1 MTRPATQPVTQA
13 SRYLLDTNI
22 ISDLVKWPRGEIAQA
37 ITRVGED
44 AVFTSIIVAS
54 ELRYGV
60 SKKGSNKLALQVE
73 TILAEME
80 IAPFEQ
86 PADQIYA
93 EVRHH
98 LTQSGTPIGPNDLLI
113 AAHAL
118 ALDAILVTANEAEF
132 ARVPGLAVQNWLNY

>member
-1 MTRPATQPVTQA
+1 MTQA
-13 SRYLLDTNI
+13 ARYLLDTNI

-37 ITRVGED
+37 IARVGEE

-60 SKKGSNKLALQVE
+60 IKRGSNKLASQVE
-73 TILAEME
+73 AILAEME
-80 IAPFEQ
+80 IASFEH

-93 EVRHH
+93 QVRHH
-98 LTQSGTPIGPNDLLI
+98 LTQSGTPIGPNDLQI

-132 ARVPGLAVQNWLNY
+132 ARVPGLEVQNWLKY

>member
-1 MTRPATQPVTQA
+1 MTQA
-13 SRYLLDTNI
+13 ARYLLDTNI
-22 ISDLVKWPRGEIAQA
+22 ISDLVKWPQGEIAQA
-37 ITRVGED
+37 IARVGEE

-60 SKKGSNKLALQVE
+60 SKKGSNKLASHVE
-73 TILAEME
+73 AILAEME
-80 IAPFEQ
+80 IVPFEH

-93 EVRHH
+93 RVRHH

-118 ALDAILVTANEAEF
+118 ALDATLVTANEAEF
-132 ARVPGLAVQNWLNY
+132 ARVPGLEVQNWLKY